1 VGGDIAVIVAV
12 CDQEHV
18 RREATDGPVPVCTR
32 VTSSNGPKLRFLMP
46 IIAGR
51 SFREA
56 GQPRKCHLLTGATT
70 FSTVAHGLMGHDRG
84 MKTAAPNSEADA
96 PCGAIFRPGWTLC
109 ETQRR
114 IRCTPS
120 QWRITVRV
128 RRGFTLTLPL
138 QHCLGLHKGL
148 FQREL
153 PADSSHRRGSVAE
166 RGRDTRRG
174 LFVVIARR

>member
-70 FSTVAHGLMGHDRG
+70 FST
-84 MKTAAPNSEADA
+84 
-96 PCGAIFRPGWTLC
+96 GWTLC

-153 PADSSHRRGSVAE
+153 PAGSSHRRGSVAE